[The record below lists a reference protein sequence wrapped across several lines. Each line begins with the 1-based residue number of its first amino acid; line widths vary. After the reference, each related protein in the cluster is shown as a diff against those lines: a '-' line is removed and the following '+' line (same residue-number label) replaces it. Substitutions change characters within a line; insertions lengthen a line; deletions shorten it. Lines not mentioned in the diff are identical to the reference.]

1 MSNIRWDFPL
11 LGTASLSGSN
21 NAAITMFKGTGIM
34 DGLARE
40 ICQNS
45 LDAKRKDLPDEVPVK
60 MKFELVYL
68 EKSKYPLFSE
78 YENMVDNAISF
89 WNNHPLRTPDIESFL
104 ANIKSALTEEFI
116 PVLVMSDYNTSGL
129 TGVNPKPGE
138 QSVWKLLVD
147 TEGISIKQND
157 ISAGSFGIGKNA
169 PFAYSAYN
177 MVCYNTLAEDG
188 GRAFEGVTHIV
199 TSQRHINGKNLPT
212 QSTGKYLYFENE
224 YTWRPVFPED
234 NCDVAQLD
242 IFKRKE
248 PGTDVAIFGF
258 KTDEYPNWEKT
269 TVVAIL
275 KNFVLAVL
283 QGKLEVTVK
292 SDDVTYVVDKNN
304 LESLLFDEFS
314 EDVQLRYTRQ
324 IYETV
329 TKSKPQN
336 RKIEESNDLSIYV
349 RYDDSYRAS
358 LSRFRST
365 GMLINTTSESLPHYS
380 IVVIVN
386 DVGEKKLS
394 KTLRKAEPPQ
404 HTEWKAKNITDDK
417 KLHNLAAKYIR
428 NISKAIQNILDEFER
443 AEITDKVDAGIGSY
457 LPDSSDMSVSSEGT
471 DGLRTDIKIKEISS
485 YDGRVFYNN
494 QYESAESQNGTA
506 VKGSGIKAGKRKH
519 KKRQN
524 KKIKVVK
531 QSSGDKKGVSS
542 GSGKV
547 KIVSLNITEHRTYLM
562 AGNKYRLY
570 LNSPQEYSNVYIR
583 YYAGREDNGK
593 DALVIK
599 NVKLENLPL
608 KDVNSE
614 IMGPIS
620 LREGDNYIYVEF
632 ANEEIMAVIPEF
644 TMEVSNE
651 KSNS

>member
-1 MSNIRWDFPL
+1 M
-11 LGTASLSGSN
+11 
-21 NAAITMFKGTGIM
+21 
-34 DGLARE
+34 
-40 ICQNS
+40 
-45 LDAKRKDLPDEVPVK
+45 
-60 MKFELVYL
+60 
-68 EKSKYPLFSE
+68 
-78 YENMVDNAISF
+78 
-89 WNNHPLRTPDIESFL
+89 
-104 ANIKSALTEEFI
+104 
-116 PVLVMSDYNTSGL
+116 
-129 TGVNPKPGE
+129 
-138 QSVWKLLVD
+138 
-147 TEGISIKQND
+147 
-157 ISAGSFGIGKNA
+157 
-169 PFAYSAYN
+169 
-177 MVCYNTLAEDG
+177 
-188 GRAFEGVTHIV
+188 
-199 TSQRHINGKNLPT
+199 
-212 QSTGKYLYFENE
+212 
-224 YTWRPVFPED
+224 
-234 NCDVAQLD
+234 
-242 IFKRKE
+242 
-248 PGTDVAIFGF
+248 
-258 KTDEYPNWEKT
+258 
-269 TVVAIL
+269 
-275 KNFVLAVL
+275 
-283 QGKLEVTVK
+283 EVTVK
-292 SDDVTYVVDKNN
+292 SDDITYVVDKNN
-304 LESLLFDEFS
+304 LESLLYDEFS

-471 DGLRTDIKIKEISS
+471 DGLRTDVKIEEISS
-485 YDGRVFYNN
+485 YDGRIFYNN
-494 QYESAESQNGTA
+494 QYESAESQNGTVA
-506 VKGSGIKAGKRKH
+506 KGSGIKAGKRKR

-524 KKIKVVK
+524 KKIPVVK
-531 QSSGDKKGVSS
+531 HSSGDKKGVSS
-542 GSGKV
+542 GNGKV
-547 KIVSLNITEHRTYLM
+547 KIVSLNITEHRTYLI

-593 DALVIK
+593 DTLVIK